1 MNGSRDRILG
11 RLKSGTNAETRSE
24 ADVAVLKARLKR
36 PQRGIIPEFAQ
47 VKGTGV
53 ADLFLAKAEAQGNT
67 LVRVQSADAALDEV
81 REFLRQ
87 NNLPARVTLSP
98 SGKLDDMKFDDAA
111 DLEVRRGAAVK
122 EDVTSVTPVLCGVA
136 ETGTMVTFSGEETPS
151 TLNFV
156 PENHI
161 VVIRESQLVGGY
173 EDSWDIV
180 REHGASEAGTGVM
193 PRTVNWLSGPSMSG
207 DIAMTMYKGAHGPR
221 RQHIILIEGQ

>member
-1 MNGSRDRILG
+1 MNF
-11 RLKSGTNAETRSE
+11 SG
-24 ADVAVLKARLKR
+24 
-36 PQRGIIPEFAQ
+36 
-47 VKGTGV
+47 
-53 ADLFLAKAEAQGNT
+53 
-67 LVRVQSADAALDEV
+67 
-81 REFLRQ
+81 Q
-87 NNLPARVTLSP
+87 NNLPARVALSP
-98 SGKLDDMKFDDAA
+98 SDKLDDMKFDDAA

-122 EDVTSVTPVLCGVA
+122 EDVTSVTPVLCAVA

-161 VVIRESQLVGGY
+161 VVIRESELVGGY

-180 REHGASEAGTGVM
+180 RGHSDGAM

>member
-1 MNGSRDRILG
+1 MSGSRERILG
-11 RLKSGTNAETRSE
+11 RLKSGTNAEARSE
-24 ADVAVLKARLKR
+24 ADIAILKARLKR
-36 PQRGIIPEFAQ
+36 PQRGVIPEFTK
-47 VKGTGV
+47 VKGTDV
-53 ADLFLAKAEAQGNT
+53 ADMFLANAEAHGNT
-67 LVRVQSADAALDEV
+67 LVRVQSADAALGEV

-87 NNLPARVTLSP
+87 NNLPARVVLSP

-122 EDVTSVTPVLCGVA
+122 EDVTSVTPVLCAVA
-136 ETGTMVTFSGEETPS
+136 ETGTMVTFSSEEAPS

-161 VVIRESQLVGGY
+161 VVIRESELVGGY

-180 REHGASEAGTGVM
+180 REHGDGLM